1 MPEKM
6 RLLLSE
12 SVPRIR
18 RADDINPEG
27 AGNGIS
33 GDIVP
38 ASAPV
43 FA

>member
-6 RLLLSE
+6 RLLLSAR
-12 SVPRIR
+12 VPRIR

-27 AGNGIS
+27 FGNGIS
-33 GDIVP
+33 GDIMP
-38 ASAPV
+38 ASAPI